1 MTADTPI
8 SKTPFLCSNRGQT
21 PFEHV
26 YLMIRRRPLMGPG
39 PRSKRKPQRGRGGE
53 AEGEEP
59 GKSRQVQPRTP
70 SDPQTPGS
78 VTVPS
83 PSRTYAVSRLTP
95 PEHKGGPFL
104 GSEPNPRSSPSPRPR
119 VARGDRRILGAE
131 TAAAGLLEGEQLTT
145 PRARS
150 LVRRWQGLRGSRRQQ
165 PFRVHLSLPLP
176 HFPSSSHWKCHPEVK
191 KVLDTQT
198 SGCRLSFSSC
208 CDSSNFFRAICSPH
222 SPCLSPPRASLWPGV
237 PRACGSHTKA
247 IFKPDPELPQQAEG
261 TPRHRGCKIPQVL
274 EKMDAPTPSPA
285 ERGEGKGL

>member
-1 MTADTPI
+1 MEV
-8 SKTPFLCSNRGQT
+8 KTDDSRRPRFKNTVFWTLRSNRGQT

-26 YLMIRRRPLMGPG
+26 YLMIRRTPPPHEGGARRPPMGPG

-59 GKSRQVQPRTP
+59 GRSRQVQPRPP

-131 TAAAGLLEGEQLTT
+131 SAAAGLLEGGQLTT

-150 LVRRWQGLRGSRRQQ
+150 LVPRWQS
-165 PFRVHLSLPLP
+165 
-176 HFPSSSHWKCHPEVK
+176 
-191 KVLDTQT
+191 
-198 SGCRLSFSSC
+198 
-208 CDSSNFFRAICSPH
+208 
-222 SPCLSPPRASLWPGV
+222 
-237 PRACGSHTKA
+237 
-247 IFKPDPELPQQAEG
+247 
-261 TPRHRGCKIPQVL
+261 
-274 EKMDAPTPSPA
+274 
-285 ERGEGKGL
+285 